1 MTRKLKS
8 YRYAVVAALLA
19 SSFSMAFAQDADQA
33 RSWAASCSN
42 CHGTNGVSS
51 PGRETLAGMPEEM
64 MIKKMQDFKAYNYR
78 DSLNYNQSLS
88 FLKSYSIFNRLGFMF
103 SIFNDL

>member
-8 YRYAVVAALLA
+8 YRCAVVAALLA

-64 MIKKMQDFKAYNYR
+64 IIKKMQDFKAGRTQATIMHQLAKGYDDAQIAAIAKYFAKQA
-78 DSLNYNQSLS
+78 SQ
-88 FLKSYSIFNRLGFMF
+88 
-103 SIFNDL
+103 

>member
-8 YRYAVVAALLA
+8 FSCAVVAALLA

-64 MIKKMQDFKAYNYR
+64 MIKKMQDFKAGRAPAATIMHQLAKGYDDAQIAAIAKYFAKQA
-78 DSLNYNQSLS
+78 SQ
-88 FLKSYSIFNRLGFMF
+88 
-103 SIFNDL
+103 